1 MKWNKLL
8 ELVGL
13 DPVFHSSLLL
23 AGAVEP
29 VDLGRQLS
37 RWVKSGKLN
46 QLRRGLYALAEPHQK
61 NPPHPFLVANR
72 LKRASYISL
81 QSALE
86 HHGLI
91 PEYVPSITSVTTG
104 RPEALSTPLGL
115 YIFKHIKKELFFGY
129 QLIDLGSGQSAF
141 IASAEKALLDLLYLT
156 PGSDNLNYL
165 RELRL
170 QNIENLST
178 ELLLEL
184 ARKFESRKLWNAA
197 QKIKTIAQEL
207 KQS

>member
-1 MKWNKLL
+1 MKWRKLL
-8 ELVGL
+8 EIVGQE
-13 DPVFHSSLLL
+13 PVFHSSLLL
-23 AGAVEP
+23 AGAVEQ

-37 RWVKSGKLN
+37 RWVKSGKLI

-104 RPEALSTPLGL
+104 RPEILSTPLGL

-170 QNIENLST
+170 QNIESLNT

-184 ARKFESRKLWNAA
+184 AHTFESRKLWNAA
-197 QKIKTIAQEL
+197 QKIKTIAQET
-207 KQS
+207 QQT

>member
-1 MKWNKLL
+1 MKWLKLL
-8 ELVGL
+8 ELAGQEPL
-13 DPVFHSSLLL
+13 FYSSLLL
-23 AGAVEP
+23 AGAVEQ

-37 RWVKSGKLN
+37 RWVKGGKLV

-86 HHGLI
+86 HYGLI

-104 RPEALSTPLGL
+104 RPETLSTPLGL

-129 QLIDLGSGQSAF
+129 KSIDLGSGQSAF
-141 IASAEKALLDLLYLT
+141 IASPEKALLDLLYLT
-156 PGSDNLNYL
+156 PGSDNFNYL

-170 QNIENLST
+170 QNMESLNT

-184 ARKFESRKLWNAA
+184 AHKFESRKLWKAA
-197 QKIKTIAQEL
+197 QKIKTIAQET